1 MVNRIN
7 IYPWSGAIVN
17 CITVNSKPAQGTQA
31 FTNISNQPG
40 KLNTKRKRDDE
51 LELSI
56 SYKTKKVKVSK
67 PLPGRSIQGFLWDS
81 ENWSCA

>member
-1 MVNRIN
+1 M
-7 IYPWSGAIVN
+7 VN
-17 CITVNSKPAQGTQA
+17 CIMVNSKPAPGTQA
-31 FTNISNQPG
+31 FANISNQPG
-40 KLNTKRKRDDE
+40 KLDTKRKRDDE

-81 ENWSCA
+81 EH